1 VNGKSSLQFKR
12 SPWKH
17 LGLLLLFFVM
27 AGVSYYATRSED
39 PVYRGIGW
47 VGVIFF
53 ALGVVASVRLLLIG
67 GAPPIVMDE
76 TGFTYQGLTGII
88 PWDQVAECYVAWL
101 QVNVNANLCFQLKQP
116 ELLLHRLSKAGQ
128 RVSQLNKAWGLGD
141 LALSF
146 VGLSP
151 SIEKAVD
158 FIRGRGIEVRE
169 KRLL

>member
-12 SPWKH
+12 SPWKQ
-17 LGLLLLFFVM
+17 LGLLLLFCGM
-27 AGVSYYATRSED
+27 AGVSYYATRSDD

-53 ALGVVASVRLLLIG
+53 ALGAVASLRFLVG
-67 GAPPIVMDE
+67 GGPPPIMMDE
-76 TGFTYQGLTGII
+76 TGFTYQGLDGII
-88 PWDQVAECYVAWL
+88 PWDQVADCYVAWL
-101 QVNVNANLCFQLKQP
+101 QVKVNVNLCFQLKQP
-116 ELLLHRLSKAGQ
+116 ELFLSKAGQ
-128 RVSQLNKAWGLGD
+128 RVSQLNKAMGLGD

-151 SIEKAVD
+151 SIEEAVD
-158 FIRGRGIEVRE
+158 FIRGRGIEVGE